1 MFAGVSIVALVID
14 RATKAWAQVALAD
27 GESREV
33 VPGVLSLTLVRNPGA
48 SLGLGSSVTW
58 LISLLAA
65 FACVAIV
72 ILAWRTN
79 SKVWT
84 VVLALAFAGAVGN
97 LIDRVIYA
105 QGFLDGKVVDFLD
118 YGWSVGNVADVYLVF
133 AGIAIAC
140 LIIASVPLVGGHDKQ
155 VGEGSSMGENLG
167 YNRAGSENDDDGSTR
182 P

>member
-1 MFAGVSIVALVID
+1 MSLVALVID

-27 GESREV
+27 GQSREV

-58 LISLLAA
+58 LISVLAA
-65 FACVAIV
+65 IACVAIV
-72 ILAWRTN
+72 ILAWRTT
-79 SKVWT
+79 SLVWT
-84 VVLALAFAGAVGN
+84 VVLALAFAGAAGN

-140 LIIASVPLVGGHDKQ
+140 LIIASVPLVGGHETQ
-155 VGEGSSMGENLG
+155 VGESSSVGAKSESNGDGSYS
-167 YNRAGSENDDDGSTR
+167 DDDGSRR